1 MTLLTNLN
9 PFNNPDPFY
18 NLELTSGGYKSC
30 SGPVP
35 TSLIFE
41 IKLFLNRIGSIKK
54 LIIRHRPKVQLST
67 HPYHAIVPC
76 YQAIIASYQVIV
88 LQTQAIAQLL
98 SDNFSKAQNNQAK
111 IGSLLSVTA
120 KNFQNRVYFF
130 AKLILIVG
138 QTVLSEMT
146 IRKL

>member
-54 LIIRHRPKVQLST
+54 LIIRHKPKVQLSS
-67 HPYHAIVPC
+67 HPYHAIVPR
-76 YQAIIASYQVIV
+76 YQAIIPPYQVIV
-88 LQTQAIAQLL
+88 LQDQTIVHLL
-98 SDNFSKAQNNQAK
+98 SDNFDEAQNNQA
-111 IGSLLSVTA
+111 
-120 KNFQNRVYFF
+120 
-130 AKLILIVG
+130 
-138 QTVLSEMT
+138 
-146 IRKL
+146 

>member
-54 LIIRHRPKVQLST
+54 LIIRHKPKVQLSS
-67 HPYHAIVPC
+67 HPYHAIVPR
-76 YQAIIASYQVIV
+76 YQAIIPSYQVIV
-88 LQTQAIAQLL
+88 LQDQTIVHLL
-98 SDNFSKAQNNQAK
+98 SDNFDEVQNNQA
-111 IGSLLSVTA
+111 
-120 KNFQNRVYFF
+120 
-130 AKLILIVG
+130 
-138 QTVLSEMT
+138 
-146 IRKL
+146 